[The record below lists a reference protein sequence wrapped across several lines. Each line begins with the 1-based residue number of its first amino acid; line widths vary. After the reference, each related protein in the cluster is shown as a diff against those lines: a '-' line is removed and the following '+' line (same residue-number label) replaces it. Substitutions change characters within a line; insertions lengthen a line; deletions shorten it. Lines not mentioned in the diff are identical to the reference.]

1 MCTQPLIIHKRNV
14 STGQVEKRVVPCGRC
29 KECLISKQTESAVLS
44 FLEAVKRGK
53 LVFATLTYNNDSFPM
68 RYRRLRPIGDTG
80 EFNQISADF
89 VSAGSISQER
99 ASYIDFAQEDFSKI
113 RTVVADDG
121 LDVVEMCPSLRRK
134 DFRDYLKRERIAYE
148 RRHGEKIPEFSYQMV
163 GEYGEQNHR
172 PHYHVLFYGLD
183 IKIVYEILHSWTEDY
198 GYIDVKEVKQFPVNG
213 IFDGFLAVS
222 RYLGKYV
229 TKGNDDCPTVLAGIA
244 EKSRILR
251 SIGFGIPQPKIL
263 ASLLS
268 LSMLRILLAFD
279 NALTR

>member
-1 MCTQPLIIHKRNV
+1 MCTQPLVIHKRNA
-14 STGQVEKRVVPCGRC
+14 STGQVEKRVVPCGKC

-44 FLEAVKRGK
+44 YIEAVKRGK
-53 LVFATLTYNNDSFPM
+53 LVFATLTYNNETFPM
-68 RYRRLRPIGDTG
+68 RFRKLRPIGDSG
-80 EFNQISADF
+80 EFELLELDF
-89 VSAGSISQER
+89 VPEVRCKSLRGEYR
-99 ASYIDFAQEDFSKI
+99 DFAGENFSQI
-113 RTVVADDG
+113 YTVKNRESSDI
-121 LDVVEMCPSLRRK
+121 VEVCPSLRRK
-134 DFRDYLKRERIAYE
+134 DFRDYIKRERLAYE
-148 RRHGEKIPEFSYQMV
+148 RKHGEKIPEFSYQLV

-183 IKIVYEILHSWTEDY
+183 TKIVYEILHSWTENY

-229 TKGNDDCPTVLAGIA
+229 TKGNDDCASVLAGIA

-268 LSMLRILLAFD
+268 LSMLRILLVFD
-279 NALTR
+279 NALMR